1 MEGMNNNNQHQLRQ
15 QQPGGN
21 PQPQQVPPQQ
31 TPPQREPQQQTHQP
45 KWYEPTL
52 ESKIVV
58 VLISLAAIVVLISF
72 AVSAFS
78 RTSGVADF
86 VNSDQYQAVFL
97 SNGQVYFGEITGTT
111 SDTMI
116 LENVYYLQ
124 VDEQLQPEQQ
134 DGATD
139 PEVSL
144 AKLGNEL
151 HGPEDQMFISAKEV
165 IFWENLREDG
175 EVSQAIEQF
184 QSGDEGADVDGEPQ
198 PSGPEAEEPAEDAT
212 VEDEVETEEE

>member
-1 MEGMNNNNQHQLRQ
+1 MEGMNNNQHQLRQ
-15 QQPGGN
+15 QQSGGS
-21 PQPQQVPPQQ
+21 PQPQQVPPQSS
-31 TPPQREPQQQTHQP
+31 PQQQRPSQP

-72 AVSAFS
+72 AISAFS
-78 RTSGVADF
+78 RTSGVTDF

-111 SDTMI
+111 NDTMI
-116 LENVYYLQ
+116 LENIYYLQ
-124 VDEQLQPEQQ
+124 VDEQIQPEQQ
-134 DGATD
+134 DAAAAD

-184 QSGDEGADVDGEPQ
+184 EAGDEGADVDGAPQ
-198 PSGPEAEEPAEDAT
+198 PSGPGEEGPTEDET
-212 VEDEVETEEE
+212 VEDEVEAEEE

>member
-1 MEGMNNNNQHQLRQ
+1 MEGMTNNNHHQLRQ
-15 QQPGGN
+15 QQPGGHQQ
-21 PQPQQVPPQQ
+21 QPQPPQQ
-31 TPPQREPQQQTHQP
+31 RPSGDQRQHNER

-58 VLISLAAIVVLISF
+58 VLLSLAAVVVLISF
-72 AVSAFS
+72 IMSTFS
-78 RTSGVADF
+78 RTSGVTDF

-97 SNGQVYFGEITGTT
+97 TNGQVYFGEITGTT
-111 SDTMI
+111 NDTII
-116 LENVYYLQ
+116 LENIYYLQ
-124 VDEQLQPEQQ
+124 VDEQLQPEQE
-134 DGATD
+134 GATAN

-151 HGPEDQMFISAKEV
+151 HGPEDQMFISAKEI

-184 QSGDEGADVDGEPQ
+184 QSGDENADMDGTPR
-198 PSGPEAEEPAEDAT
+198 
-212 VEDEVETEEE
+212 EVPGTEETDNTEIDTEDLDTEDDE